1 MENFNIYK
9 CINEITEEIEEQLYG
24 EIDYEMLARKMGVNV
39 YTMKKIFSL
48 LTGIPLNE
56 YIRNRRLTI
65 AGVDIFENGTKVVDA
80 AFKYGYDNATS
91 FARAFE
97 HFHKIKP
104 SQVTKI
110 SKLKN
115 YPRIIMDERHKS
127 TEASS
132 YEIITLDELVL
143 YGISQKANNELI
155 KKIAPELYRKVD
167 MKYRDEVG
175 EIEYGMILYSD
186 TERENTESYSVLY
199 TKKAPGLECVRI
211 PSSKWLKF
219 EVSTQEAKDI
229 QRTSDKFYYEFLP
242 SCKFNL
248 RELPELEHYHDG
260 KTDFLVAIY

>member
-9 CINEITEEIEEQLYG
+9 CINEITEEIEKQIFG

-48 LTGIPLNE
+48 LTGIPLTE

-97 HFHKIKP
+97 HFHEVKP

-110 SKLKN
+110 SKLRN
-115 YPRIIMDERHKS
+115 YPRIILDESHQ
-127 TEASS
+127 TIEASS
-132 YEIITLDELVL
+132 YEIIKLDELVL
-143 YGISQKANNELI
+143 YGISKKVTNESI
-155 KKIAPELYRKVD
+155 KEIAPELYKDVD
-167 MKYRDEVG
+167 LKYHDKMG
-175 EIEYGMILYSD
+175 EIVYGMILYSD
-186 TERENTESYSVLY
+186 SEREKTESYSVLY
-199 TKKAPGLECVRI
+199 TKKAPGLESVRI

-219 EVSTQEAKDI
+219 EVSTQDAKDI
-229 QRTSDKFYYEFLP
+229 QMVSDKFYFEFLP